1 MIPPGTRQL
10 PEEERLQT
18 LEELFESKKQLA
30 NILERMPI
38 AHKSL
43 AIKRKY
49 EELEEKQLKIER
61 AIDLFSKKKV
71 YVAI

>member
-1 MIPPGTRQL
+1 
-10 PEEERLQT
+10 
-18 LEELFESKKQLA
+18 
-30 NILERMPI
+30 MPI

-49 EELEEKQLKIER
+49 EELEEKQLKIEK
-61 AIDLFSKKKV
+61 AIEMFSKKKV